1 MTDYLTIFLAL
12 DLGVLIGMAL
22 TAFFITAPQVY
33 AQALSDA
40 TLKALT
46 A

>member
-22 TAFFITAPQVY
+22 TAFFIGTKGCYEGCLLQDPPK
-33 AQALSDA
+33 D
-40 TLKALT
+40 
-46 A
+46 